1 MTTVESKYEG
11 DCMEKLHAVG
21 LINVYWHGK
30 CEAEKVTT
38 GTYHVR
44 VQGGMFALVGS
55 GTPSSAQKMLIM
67 YTVTIGV

>member
-1 MTTVESKYEG
+1 
-11 DCMEKLHAVG
+11 MEKLHAVG

-44 VQGGMFALVGS
+44 GQGGMFALVGS
-55 GTPSSAQKMLIM
+55 GTPSSVQKMLIM
-67 YTVTIGV
+67 YMVTIGV